1 MDKVLKFKEEDMRVP
16 CYVWSED
23 GGVEQ
28 AAIEQ
33 IKNASSL
40 PFAFHH
46 TVLCRDGHFGY
57 GAPIG
62 GVMASKGY
70 IIPNFVGK
78 DIGCGM
84 IACKTSLIDIRTE
97 TLKKIMGLIR
107 ERIPVGFNHHKEAQH
122 SVTMPELDNGVNP
135 IKYRIV
141 YSQYESALK
150 QVGTLGGGNHFIE
163 IQKEADGHTWVMIH
177 SGSRNIGSKVAD
189 YYNKVAVELN
199 SKWHSIVPKEWELAF
214 LPIESEEGNAYF
226 KEMKFCVDFAL
237 INRQLMMNIV
247 RDCFVEV
254 IGVPDNTYFGHEV
267 VKFAKSINIAH
278 NYAAFENHFGE
289 NTIVHR
295 KGATL
300 VREGTIGIIPGSQ
313 GTHSY
318 IVKGK
323 GNEDSYMSCSHG
335 AGRVMGRNEAKRNL
349 NLEDEIKKMDE
360 LGIVHGIRTV
370 DDLDEAS
377 SAYKDIDLVMANQTD
392 LVEIVTELT
401 PLGVIKG

>member
-1 MDKVLKFKEEDMRVP
+1 MDKVFKFKEGIMRVP
-16 CYVWSED
+16 CFIWSEE

-28 AAIEQ
+28 KAIDQ

-46 TVLCRDGHFGY
+46 TMLCRDGHFGY

-84 IACKTSLIDIRTE
+84 IACKTNIMGLDVE
-97 TLKKIMGLIR
+97 VLKKIMGLIR
-107 ERIPVGFNHHKEAQH
+107 ERIPVGFSHQKETQDQNL
-122 SVTMPELDNGVNP
+122 MPKPSISPLD
-135 IKYRIV
+135 
-141 YSQYESALK
+141 YEIIRREYPSALK
-150 QVGTLGGGNHFIE
+150 QLGTLGGGNHFIE
-163 IQKEADGHTWVMIH
+163 IQKDNDGYIWIMIH

-189 YYNKVAVELN
+189 YYNKVAVDLN
-199 SKWHSIVPKEWELAF
+199 AKWHSGVPKEWELAF
-214 LPIESEEGNAYF
+214 LPIDSQEGHNYF
-226 KEMKFCVDFAL
+226 NEMKYCVDFAL
-237 INRQLMMNIV
+237 ANRKLMMERVQECFIEAIGIPGNTLDGQTAV
-247 RDCFVEV
+247 RFVD
-254 IGVPDNTYFGHEV
+254 P
-267 VKFAKSINIAH
+267 INIAH

-289 NTIVHR
+289 NVIVHR

-335 AGRVMGRNEAKRNL
+335 AGRWMGRNDAKRLL
-349 NLEDEIKKMDE
+349 NLEEEIKKMND
-360 LGIVHGIRTV
+360 LGIVHGLRTK
-370 DDLDEAS
+370 DDLEEAS
-377 SAYKDIDLVMANQTD
+377 SAYKDIDLVMANQQD
-392 LVEIVTELT
+392 LVEIVTELS